1 MKGKYDR
8 NATRLF
14 TALYFLCFS
23 SIVERGERAASELDC
38 QHRARGARGWEAE
51 AKKNGGPLFFFR
63 LLPTPRRLARFFSA
77 LKNREA
83 VV

>member
-38 QHRARGARGWEAE
+38 QHKARGARGWEAG
-51 AKKNGGPLFFFR
+51 AKKKMRASIFLSLASHPSPTRSVFFR
-63 LLPTPRRLARFFSA
+63 V
-77 LKNREA
+77 EE
-83 VV
+83 